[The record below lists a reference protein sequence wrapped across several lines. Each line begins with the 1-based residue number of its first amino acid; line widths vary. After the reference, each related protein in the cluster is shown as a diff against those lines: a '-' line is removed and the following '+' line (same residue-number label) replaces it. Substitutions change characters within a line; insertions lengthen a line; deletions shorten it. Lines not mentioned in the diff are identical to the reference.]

1 MILWRLTC
9 DHENRLAGS
18 CINEEQYKKLY
29 YLVRCF
35 YEPITEDDRK
45 IMIEVKNTTY
55 CNTYNIEAI
64 LFWSEIGV
72 VIFKEKVKTCVP
84 NY

>member
-9 DHENRLAGS
+9 DHDNLLAGS

-29 YLVRCF
+29 YLSRPL
-35 YEPITEDDRK
+35 YEVVKEDDRK
-45 IMIEVKNTTY
+45 RMTEVTNIRY
-55 CNTYNIEAI
+55 CNKYSVEAI
-64 LFWSEIGV
+64 LFWSEVGAN
-72 VIFKEKVKTCVP
+72 IFNEKVKTCIP